1 MQDTEAAIIAD
12 KSINWGYLPKK
23 ITFMSG
29 NFLEINARILEMT
42 NSTNPAI
49 SNGKYPLVA
58 LFKDIKET
66 LTEGPIGIESS
77 FKCKFA
83 ILTLTTPDYR
93 HDEREAI
100 NFKPVLIPIL
110 EAMLKQF
117 QQSAQFGM
125 PTLQQMNV
133 QATDCYFYGTGFNQ
147 DNKNPFSDYVDAI
160 EVESIS
166 LNIKNLNC

>member
-1 MQDTEAAIIAD
+1 
-12 KSINWGYLPKK
+12 
-23 ITFMSG
+23 
-29 NFLEINARILEMT
+29 MT
-42 NSTNPAI
+42 NSPNPAI

-58 LFKDIKET
+58 LFKDIRET
-66 LTEGPIGIESS
+66 LIDGPVGIESS

-93 HDEREAI
+93 HDEREET

-110 EAMLKQF
+110 EGMLKQF
-117 QQSAQFGM
+117 THSAQFGM
-125 PTLQQMNV
+125 PTMQQMNV